1 MSDPSGLFS
10 SFDPAGVVATMRQ
23 QFGLAD
29 ADVTRAM
36 GALLPAAFTGLRHT
50 TAAPDGLQGFLGLL
64 KGQAGQMPMP
74 MSVQGPPQ
82 ADPFSFGTAPAPTN
96 WFFGPAPVQQAI
108 ADQVARLTGVQQDAI
123 TALMPVAATLAMGQ
137 VARPYLHGQAR
148 DLFDAFMAGY
158 ARGRP
163 KPMPTP
169 AAMMAGYADAVQ
181 SFWTSFL
188 GLGDKASPAAPTAS
202 SPSSPQA
209 AQRPAQKPAAA
220 PAPEPDTEPPAA
232 PPAGSILDD
241 WFAAGRAFQS
251 NQLKAIETVFDT
263 LERDNG

>member
-50 TAAPDGLQGFLGLL
+50 TAASDGLQGFIGLL
-64 KGQAGQMPMP
+64 KGQAGQMPMA
-74 MSVQGPPQ
+74 SPPQ
-82 ADPFSFGTAPAPTN
+82 ADPFSFGAAPAPTN

-163 KPMPTP
+163 KPVPTP

-188 GLGDKASPAAPTAS
+188 GLGDKASPAAPSAS
-202 SPSSPQA
+202 APSSPQA
-209 AQRPAQKPAAA
+209 VQRPAQRSAAA
-220 PAPEPDTEPPAA
+220 PAPEPETPAA

-241 WFAAGRAFQS
+241 WFAAGRAFHS

>member
-64 KGQAGQMPMP
+64 KGQAGQMPMA
-74 MSVQGPPQ
+74 SPPQ

-137 VARPYLHGQAR
+137 VARPYLYGQAR

-163 KPMPTP
+163 KPAPTP

-188 GLGDKASPAAPTAS
+188 GLGDKASPAIPAA
-202 SPSSPQA
+202 SPSPSPQA
-209 AQRPAQKPAAA
+209 AQRQAQKPAAA
-220 PAPEPDTEPPAA
+220 ATPEPEPETPA
-232 PPAGSILDD
+232 PPAPGSILDD